1 VSEIIIDPKIFSDE
15 LSKVYASRNSEIS
28 VTLPKIAW
36 ESLLEILQSHNAPH
50 GDFDITTI
58 INLHNEISDQMGK
71 QINDKTF

>member
-1 VSEIIIDPKIFSDE
+1 VSEIIIDPKIFSAE

-28 VTLPKIAW
+28 ITLPKIAW

-58 INLHNEISDQMGK
+58 INLYNEINSQMAK
-71 QINDKTF
+71 

>member
-1 VSEIIIDPKIFSDE
+1 MIDPKIFGAE

-50 GDFDITTI
+50 GNFDMTTI
-58 INLHNEISDQMGK
+58 INLYNEINNQMESENLR
-71 QINDKTF
+71 NDS